1 MLDVH
6 TQDGVTVTLDN
17 HNDERPKLRRRLRD
31 VEAALRERIDDLP
44 PEFQDVPALLRDVR
58 AQIEGHPLHSQE
70 ISAQLDTSRR
80 ELREAQTLLHTLIDS
95 LPVGITIADV
105 DGRIVMTN
113 AAGVEILGGR
123 PEGNVENLTAPYTVH
138 RLSGVQVA
146 PDRRPLFRTLR
157 TGKALSGE
165 EYRIRRTDG
174 TERVVLTATKPVK
187 DKNGTIISVLKVFQ
201 DITEKKRNEDA
212 VQRYADRLH
221 ILREMDRAIL
231 AARPLVPIAQ
241 LTFPQLHKLLP
252 CVRAS
257 IVLLDKEAGTL
268 QEKVIQVGDKTLT
281 QPEAPVDITPPW
293 WTVIEHLERGEPY
306 VIEHTHAT
314 DRDDPLADMWHAHAI
329 HAHLYQPIRIH
340 VDLIGAL
347 CIGLGRPGPLD
358 AEQYEFIRELA
369 DQLAVAI
376 RQARLYESI
385 HQHAS
390 KLEDRVAERTAA
402 LRISEA
408 RFRAIFEEAPVG
420 IALLDDK
427 GRIIQGNAVLQA
439 MLALDAAS
447 LEATCFFEHIHCD
460 DVDDLREQ
468 SLNLL
473 SGSVQS
479 SKGECRLERAN
490 GKTRW
495 VRVTMALVGER
506 LDQPNLMLAMIQDI
520 TEERDAQFALIQTEK
535 LALTGR
541 LATSLAHEINN
552 PLQTVIGCLGLA
564 EEAREDDDEIDVY
577 LAMASEELKRAAS
590 IVTRL
595 RDLNRWSEAEQ
606 REPTDVRA
614 IIRQALAMTRKQC
627 EDHGIVVHTD
637 LDVNVPDI
645 HAIPDRLEQVFL
657 NLTLNAIDAMPNG
670 GTLRVGVLPMVS
682 PDGVKIVFQD
692 SGIGIPPEDQAHIFE
707 AFQTTKSEG
716 LGMGLFISQSI
727 IEDHGGT
734 ISVRSQPDEG
744 STFTIQIPA

>member
-1 MLDVH
+1 
-6 TQDGVTVTLDN
+6 
-17 HNDERPKLRRRLRD
+17 
-31 VEAALRERIDDLP
+31 
-44 PEFQDVPALLRDVR
+44 
-58 AQIEGHPLHSQE
+58 
-70 ISAQLDTSRR
+70 
-80 ELREAQTLLHTLIDS
+80 
-95 LPVGITIADV
+95 
-105 DGRIVMTN
+105 
-113 AAGVEILGGR
+113 
-123 PEGNVENLTAPYTVH
+123 
-138 RLSGVQVA
+138 
-146 PDRRPLFRTLR
+146 
-157 TGKALSGE
+157 
-165 EYRIRRTDG
+165 
-174 TERVVLTATKPVK
+174 
-187 DKNGTIISVLKVFQ
+187 
-201 DITEKKRNEDA
+201 
-212 VQRYADRLH
+212 
-221 ILREMDRAIL
+221 
-231 AARPLVPIAQ
+231 
-241 LTFPQLHKLLP
+241 
-252 CVRAS
+252 
-257 IVLLDKEAGTL
+257 
-268 QEKVIQVGDKTLT
+268 
-281 QPEAPVDITPPW
+281 
-293 WTVIEHLERGEPY
+293 
-306 VIEHTHAT
+306 
-314 DRDDPLADMWHAHAI
+314 
-329 HAHLYQPIRIH
+329 
-340 VDLIGAL
+340 
-347 CIGLGRPGPLD
+347 
-358 AEQYEFIRELA
+358 
-369 DQLAVAI
+369 
-376 RQARLYESI
+376 
-385 HQHAS
+385 
-390 KLEDRVAERTAA
+390 
-402 LRISEA
+402 
-408 RFRAIFEEAPVG
+408 
-420 IALLDDK
+420 
-427 GRIIQGNAVLQA
+427 
-439 MLALDAAS
+439 
-447 LEATCFFEHIHCD
+447 
-460 DVDDLREQ
+460 
-468 SLNLL
+468 
-473 SGSVQS
+473 
-479 SKGECRLERAN
+479 
-490 GKTRW
+490 
-495 VRVTMALVGER
+495 MALVGER